1 MVTVQLTNVEVTQ
14 ARLRELR
21 DVQNRWIVNG
31 NTDWHDWMKLADS
44 YKAIG
49 AEANEKFCREKAR
62 KLAHV

>member
-1 MVTVQLTNVEVTQ
+1 MVTVQLTNVEVAQ

-21 DVQNRWIVNG
+21 DMQFRLLVDRD
-31 NTDWHDWMKLADS
+31 TDWHDWMKLAEN

>member
-21 DVQNRWIVNG
+21 DVQNRWIVDG
-31 NTDWHDWMKLADS
+31 NTDWHDWMKLAEN